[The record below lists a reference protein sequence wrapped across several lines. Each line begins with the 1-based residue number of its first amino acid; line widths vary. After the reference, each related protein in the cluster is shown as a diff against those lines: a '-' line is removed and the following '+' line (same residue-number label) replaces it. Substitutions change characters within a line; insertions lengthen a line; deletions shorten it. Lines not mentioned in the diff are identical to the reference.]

1 VTSALAKVPQKPG
14 GHINLGLSAGP
25 DGVRGVLDS
34 AARINDAV
42 SLIAQGSIASPDD
55 WTALAGVRIQW

>member
-1 VTSALAKVPQKPG
+1 MTSALAKVPQKPG
-14 GHINLGLSAGP
+14 GHINLGLSAGS

-42 SLIAQGSIASPDD
+42 SLIAQGSIASPSDG
-55 WTALAGVRIQW
+55 AAMAGVRIRW